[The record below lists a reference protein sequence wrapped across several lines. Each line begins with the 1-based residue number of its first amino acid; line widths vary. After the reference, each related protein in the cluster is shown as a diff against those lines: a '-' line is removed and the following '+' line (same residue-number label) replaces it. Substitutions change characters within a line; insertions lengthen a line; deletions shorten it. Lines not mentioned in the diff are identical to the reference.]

1 MKAPLEPVTGFPQGV
16 RAAFSLRGADPSH
29 GASEGPYGRL
39 NLGAKVGDRPEA
51 VAINRELFERSLGA
65 EAFWLSQVHGSR
77 VVAVDEA
84 RLGKQ
89 RHGAEPPEADASVTA
104 LGGVALTV
112 LMADCM
118 PVLAASQDG
127 RAIGAAHAG
136 WRGLAG
142 GVVEA
147 MLETLCQQSS
157 PSGLAVWLGPC
168 IGRLAFEVQED
179 VRQAFLASPSEAFVP
194 GRPGHYFANL
204 PELARHR
211 LRRWSHQS
219 GIPVS
224 LLGPEPACTFSSPD
238 RFFSHRRDA
247 PSGRMAAS
255 IWILRD

>member
-1 MKAPLEPVTGFPQGV
+1 MKAPLELVTGFPQGV

-136 WRGLAG
+136 WRSGSGRALAG
-142 GVVEA
+142 WPLRCRRMFDRPFLPLRA
-147 MLETLCQQSS
+147 RPLFRADLATISPIYPSS
-157 PSGLAVWLGPC
+157 HG
-168 IGRLAFEVQED
+168 IG
-179 VRQAFLASPSEAFVP
+179 
-194 GRPGHYFANL
+194 
-204 PELARHR
+204 
-211 LRRWSHQS
+211 
-219 GIPVS
+219 
-224 LLGPEPACTFSSPD
+224 
-238 RFFSHRRDA
+238 
-247 PSGRMAAS
+247 
-255 IWILRD
+255 